1 MKVVYMHGIGK
12 HKKGDTAD
20 IDGVELSIALQLGF
34 AKPADEDP
42 VTEDPA
48 DEVFELK
55 PEKKK
60 RVANTNKGAE

>member
-12 HKKGDTAD
+12 HQKGDTAD

-34 AKPADEDP
+34 AKPAI
-42 VTEDPA
+42 EDPA

-55 PEKKK
+55 PVKKK